1 MEKFKVIASGQTKDG
16 LFWHMISKMND
27 GFECKA
33 FIRALK
39 LTEKG
44 KDLPIPTNL
53 VKTINWTL

>member
-1 MEKFKVIASGQTKDG
+1 MKKFKVIASGQTKDG
-16 LFWHMISKMND
+16 LFWHMISNLTD

-33 FIRALK
+33 FIRAVK

-44 KDLPIPTNL
+44 KELSIPEAL